1 MNATPPRK
9 VAIIIPCFNEED
21 GIANVINDFPID
33 VLDHHGYKVEILV
46 IDNNSTDKTTEIAQ
60 SLGAT
65 VIHEPMK
72 GKGNAMRTGFKHVNP
87 DTEYVVMLDGDNTY
101 HSSEILR
108 LLEPLDSNFCNV
120 VIGSRLSG
128 RILDGSM
135 KNTNMLGN
143 KIFSWLVRM
152 FYGIYV
158 TDVLTGYF
166 AWTHDALKK
175 LRPHL
180 VSEGF
185 AIEME
190 MVTKMAHLG
199 LEICS
204 VPISYSSRAGET
216 NLRPVQDGIRILG
229 MFTRNLFWKPRK
241 QRRNV
246 SNT

>member
-1 MNATPPRK
+1 MNTKSLHKK
-9 VAIIIPCFNEED
+9 VTIIIPCFNEED
-21 GIANVINDFPID
+21 GIANVINDFPIETLNFHNYEVD
-33 VLDHHGYKVEILV
+33 VIVV
-46 IDNNSTDKTTEIAQ
+46 DNDSTDKTSDIAR

-65 VIHEPMK
+65 VIHEPKK
-72 GKGNAMRTGFKHVNP
+72 GKGNAMRAGFKHVSK
-87 DTEYVVMLDGDNTY
+87 DTDYVVMLDGDNTY

-108 LLEPLDSNFCNV
+108 LLEPLDANFCNV

-135 KNTNMLGN
+135 KATNMLGN

-152 FYGIYV
+152 FYGVYV

-166 AWTHDALKK
+166 AWNYDALQK

-180 VSEGF
+180 VSQGF

-190 MVTKMAHLG
+190 MVTKMAHLK
-199 LEICS
+199 LQICS

-216 NLRPVQDGIRILG
+216 TLRPIYDGLRILW
-229 MFTRNLFWKPRK
+229 MFTRNLFWKPGK
-241 QRRNV
+241 RRNV
-246 SNT
+246 STN